1 MNPAV
6 PNSPQ
11 LIDFAMEHRFLIQ
24 ARRCASLLTFTA
36 FLWCAVPSTFSATS
50 ANASPARIDFNRD
63 IQPIL
68 SDKCFTCH
76 GPDDKERKAKLRFD
90 HAEDALKPA
99 KSGDFAI
106 VPGNVAK
113 SKLLERILSH
123 DPDEMMPP
131 PKTGPVHRLAG
142 SSVGTAMPAGSD

>member
-1 MNPAV
+1 M
-6 PNSPQ
+6 
-11 LIDFAMEHRFLIQ
+11 MEHRP
-24 ARRCASLLTFTA
+24 LTSSKGTAWLVVFTA
-36 FLWCAVPSTFSATS
+36 ATWCLALPAFSAT
-50 ANASPARIDFNRD
+50 AAKPDKAPALPARIDFNRD

-76 GPDDKERKAKLRFD
+76 GPDDKECKAKLRFD
-90 HAEDALKPA
+90 RAEDAIKPA

-106 VPGNVAK
+106 VPGDVAK